1 MLVPRWITKFP
12 YIIDLK
18 ATLSKNLGYYTCH
31 NITICWFLLY
41 EKNIIFLNFFFAATD
56 FIPKP
61 VIIPNFITL
70 QNRRTNAKAAV
81 VRPRQQQFIPIPK
94 PKMDQFA

>member
-1 MLVPRWITKFP
+1 
-12 YIIDLK
+12 
-18 ATLSKNLGYYTCH
+18 
-31 NITICWFLLY
+31 
-41 EKNIIFLNFFFAATD
+41 LNFFFAATD